1 MIKIPAWLNEIIIT
15 ITSNLGIEPSQ
26 LVKFII
32 TSVLLVAVV
41 AAVVAVISMLQ
52 SLLNRDK
59 QSSDYNAEAKTR
71 AISEAIKPTS
81 NEYERMINDAIENA
95 LFPVFRHIKRLE
107 NKVFPKSEDTQQTGI
122 AQHTEAVSPSV
133 NTAAA
138 SQLYDDV
145 QDVVLPQKEAV
156 VEESQAQD
164 TGLHVVPPPEEEVEH
179 TTIAQ
184 IQDSEQQEAS
194 PSEGDA
200 DTIEDQDTSQH
211 SMSSPEEDEEHT
223 TISRIQ
229 DAG

>member
-1 MIKIPAWLNEIIIT
+1 MLCSLYLDASNVWKI
-15 ITSNLGIEPSQ
+15 SFFPS
-26 LVKFII
+26 
-32 TSVLLVAVV
+32 
-41 AAVVAVISMLQ
+41 
-52 SLLNRDK
+52 
-59 QSSDYNAEAKTR
+59 
-71 AISEAIKPTS
+71 P
-81 NEYERMINDAIENA
+81 
-95 LFPVFRHIKRLE
+95 
-107 NKVFPKSEDTQQTGI
+107 EDTQQTGI
-122 AQHTEAVSPSV
+122 AQHPEAVSPSV

-194 PSEGDA
+194 PPDGDA

-223 TISRIQ
+223 TITRIQ